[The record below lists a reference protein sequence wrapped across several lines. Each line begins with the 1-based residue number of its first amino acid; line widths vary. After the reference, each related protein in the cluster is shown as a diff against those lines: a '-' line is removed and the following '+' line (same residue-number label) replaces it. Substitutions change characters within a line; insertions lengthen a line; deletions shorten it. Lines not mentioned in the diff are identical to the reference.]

1 MDRNRT
7 RALRR
12 LVVRLLP
19 LAALAACG
27 CQTVKT
33 PESQIAQ
40 SNIPGEL
47 RKTTLP
53 DYIVEPPDLI
63 RIEVLEAA
71 PGRPITGPDRLVQP
85 NGMVNLEFYGDVYVA
100 GLTTTQIKEKV
111 ILHLRDKLSD
121 VALGLVRLDEAG
133 NIKKDKDGNPIP
145 VPPKDSDKVFVEV
158 TGYNS
163 KVYYVEGD
171 VALAG
176 RLPITGNE
184 TVLDALN
191 YAGGLTPTAASQNI
205 RLVRPAPPN
214 ACCAQVLPVNYAAI
228 VNAGDTT
235 TNYQIM
241 PGDRLVVYRDP
252 IVRFTVLIQRLAEP
266 VQIGAGTAFQLR
278 YLTIIGRFFGGGTS
292 STAGRSATPP
302 PATVSP
308 AQ

>member
-12 LVVRLLP
+12 LVGPLLP
-19 LAALAACG
+19 LAALAVCG
-27 CQTVKT
+27 CQTVRT
-33 PESQIAQ
+33 PESRIAQ
-40 SNIPGEL
+40 SNIPREL
-47 RKTTLP
+47 LKTTLP
-53 DYIVEPPDLI
+53 DYVVEPPDLI

-111 ILHLRDKLSD
+111 ILHLREKLTD
-121 VALGLVRLDEAG
+121 VALGLVKLDEAG
-133 NIKKDKDGNPIP
+133 NIMKDKDGNPIP
-145 VPPKDSDKVFVEV
+145 VEPKDSDKVFVEV

-163 KVYYVEGD
+163 KVFYIEGD
-171 VALAG
+171 VALPG

-191 YAGGLTPTAASQNI
+191 YAGGLSPTAAPQNI

-214 ACCAQVLPVNYAAI
+214 ACCPQLLPVNYAAI

-241 PGDRLVVYRDP
+241 PGDRIVVYRDP
-252 IVRFTVLIQRLAEP
+252 IVRFTVFIQRLSEP
-266 VQIGAGTAFQLR
+266 LLISTSAAFQIK
-278 YLTIIGRFFGGGTS
+278 YLQNIGRFFGGARTTTTGT
-292 STAGRSATPP
+292 TRTPA
-302 PATVSP
+302 PATISP
-308 AQ
+308 AN